1 MSDNIT
7 KEEFLALDT
16 EEKNTKQKNTEE
28 KNTISKEEFL
38 RLEKTEGSQTT
49 DVTAEP
55 QTVSTDTES
64 TSEDGSSE
72 SQKTDWNSP
81 ELRGEWKLNTDPQG
95 QNIWSRKYDVKD
107 ADGGTDVIN
116 EIVPTDEVPIEILK
130 QWESTQKQDEITTD
144 IKEDQTLWEFFAGKE
159 DVSIEDEP
167 LLKTIRGFKPKA
179 GEIETITNNIKSGI
193 DNYKNNILQL
203 QETNLKLNKLIHL
216 LLFKKLITNKKI

>member
-1 MSDNIT
+1 MLEQLYQGLYNDGHFTGSFEDFQSKMQDSEYRQKLHAGIVEDGDFT
-7 KEEFLALDT
+7 GDLAAF
-16 EEKNTKQKNTEE
+16 EEKYVG
-28 KNTISKEEFL
+28 
-38 RLEKTEGSQTT
+38 KTEGSQTT

-55 QTVSTDTES
+55 QTVSTGTES

-144 IKEDQTLWEFFAGKE
+144 IKEDQTLWEFFAG
-159 DVSIEDEP
+159 
-167 LLKTIRGFKPKA
+167 
-179 GEIETITNNIKSGI
+179 
-193 DNYKNNILQL
+193 
-203 QETNLKLNKLIHL
+203 
-216 LLFKKLITNKKI
+216 